1 MLHCLAGR
9 ARVCRQSPFG
19 RQSPS
24 VDKNKCREKTL
35 HAGRALAREGG
46 QVGTELRRTK
56 CLCRPAVQ
64 HVSFRCAQL
73 CALWTSFPISESCF
87 SIRAVWD
94 DYRFGGS
101 LMNDIRHLEWVARV
115 SANFQ
120 VFRNTEP
127 SGRRAEWTSRE
138 SPFECKAFVRS
149 HHCCVLGRAAPAARI
164 PLAV

>member
-1 MLHCLAGR
+1 M
-9 ARVCRQSPFG
+9 RQRPFG
-19 RQSPS
+19 RQRPS

-46 QVGTELRRTK
+46 QVGTDLRRTK

-94 DYRFGGS
+94 DYWYGGS

-120 VFRNTEP
+120 VFRNTERP
-127 SGRRAEWTSRE
+127 GLGGKVTIVAVSRKCGTKLCPDHALQSGA
-138 SPFECKAFVRS
+138 
-149 HHCCVLGRAAPAARI
+149 I
-164 PLAV
+164 AVQTWQLNLNFQLLTAT

>member
-1 MLHCLAGR
+1 M
-9 ARVCRQSPFG
+9 RQSPFG
-19 RQSPS
+19 RQRPS

-46 QVGTELRRTK
+46 QVGTDLRRTK

-94 DYRFGGS
+94 DYRYGGS

-127 SGRRAEWTSRE
+127 IGPRRQGYNHRDQQEMRHETLPQPCTPNRHHRE
-138 SPFECKAFVRS
+138 S
-149 HHCCVLGRAAPAARI
+149 
-164 PLAV
+164 